1 MKVFVAKTFM
11 TEPASPTTSP
21 ASRFLDF
28 WRVFHRNKMGLVGLA
43 MLVVIVIVAVFA
55 DVITPYNVKSSI
67 QVTTADIYKP
77 PSAQHWLG
85 TDDAGKDVF
94 SNFIFGAR
102 VSLIVGFFAA
112 FISVFIGGVLGIVA
126 GFFGGRIESILMRF
140 TDIMLVIPDL
150 PLMVV
155 IVALTKPSLLNII
168 FVIGLLGWTTTARIV
183 RSQTLAVKSRKFVLR
198 ARAIGAGNG
207 HIIRHH
213 ILPLVMPIL
222 VVNAVLVVS
231 LAILNESTLSFL
243 GLGDPTALSWGQML
257 NYAFGRGAMS
267 TGAWW
272 ALVTPGFGI
281 VWVVLGLTLFG
292 HGLEQVLNPRLETHH
307 LMRPR
312 PIVRHEA
319 TGKPLRHATRERVPS
334 EAPILIEVDNLSI
347 SYLTENKPPARAV
360 ENVSFTLREGELMG
374 LVGESGCGKTTL
386 MLGLLRLLPAAGQ
399 IVDGEV
405 WFGDTELTALT
416 DEQMEAVRWKGISI
430 VFQGAMNAL
439 NPVRTV
445 GDQIAE
451 AIVRH
456 EPTMKDAALEARVSE
471 LLDLVGISP
480 DHKKNFPHQ
489 YSGGM
494 RQRAMIA
501 MALACNPKVVIA
513 DEPTTALDVMIQ
525 AQVLELLDSLRRK
538 LGLSII
544 FVTHDLGVVA
554 EMCDSV
560 LVMYGGVTAEYS
572 DVDTIY
578 NTARHPYTQELLK
591 AFPDLSQP
599 DKRLASIP
607 GYPPRLDDL
616 PAGCRF
622 APRCPA
628 AFERCR
634 VEQPAIH
641 QLGKL
646 HFVSCH
652 LVEENSLTTTPKE
665 LGREATK

>member
-1 MKVFVAKTFM
+1 MAEQFLAA
-11 TEPASPTTSP
+11 PAPPVQSPI
-21 ASRFLDF
+21 SRLLDF
-28 WRVFHRNKMGLVGLA
+28 WRVFRRNRMGLVGLI
-43 MLVVIVIVAVFA
+43 MLATILFVAVFA
-55 DVITPYNVKSSI
+55 DMIAPHDVTSSAGITTS
-67 QVTTADIYKP
+67 DIYKP
-77 PSAQHWLG
+77 PSVQHWLG

-102 VSLIVGFFAA
+102 VSLTVGFFAA
-112 FISVFIGGVLGIVA
+112 FISIVIGGVLGIVA
-126 GFFGGRIESILMRF
+126 GFFGGRVENILMRF

-207 HIIRHH
+207 HIIRRH

-243 GLGDPTALSWGQML
+243 GLGDPTKLSWGQML

-281 VWVVLGLTLFG
+281 VWVVLGLTLLG

-307 LMRPR
+307 LMEPR
-312 PIVRHEA
+312 PVVKNEA
-319 TGKPLRHATRERVPS
+319 TAEPLLGATPMRVS
-334 EAPILIEVDNLSI
+334 ESKPILLRAENLSI
-347 SYLTENKPPARAV
+347 SYINEGHPPARAV
-360 ENVSFTLREGELMG
+360 ENVSFALHEGELMG

-399 IVDGEV
+399 IVNGQV
-405 WFGDTELTALT
+405 WFGDTDLTALT
-416 DEQMEAVRWKGISI
+416 EQEMADVRWKGISI
-430 VFQGAMNAL
+430 IFQGAMNAL

-451 AIVRH
+451 AIVQHNPLMRG
-456 EPTMKDAALEARVSE
+456 EVLNARVID
-471 LLDLVGISP
+471 LLDLVGISS
-480 DHKKNFPHQ
+480 DHKEHYPHQ

-501 MALACNPKVVIA
+501 MALSCNPQVVIA

-525 AQVLELLDSLRRK
+525 AQVLELLDSLRKK

-560 LVMYGGVTAEYS
+560 HVMYGGVTAEYA

-578 NTARHPYTQELLK
+578 NNPRHPYTQELLK
-591 AFPDLSQP
+591 AFPDLSDP
-599 DKRLASIP
+599 EKRLTSIP
-607 GYPPRLDDL
+607 GYPPKLDEL

-628 AFERCR
+628 AFERCS
-634 VEQPAIH
+634 VEEP
-641 QLGKL
+641 GL
-646 HFVSCH
+646 HTIGAGHVASCH
-652 LVEENSLTTTPKE
+652 LLEIPSP
-665 LGREATK
+665 